1 MVLENINKLVPFS
14 LLGVLALFFCSTPI
28 CVGCALALYN
38 SVSTDQEFFIALD
51 TLVVTGIMAILIL
64 MDLRHSDDYFY
75 D

>member
-1 MVLENINKLVPFS
+1 MALSSVNQLVPFS
-14 LLGVLALFFCSTPI
+14 LLGVLTLFFCSVPI

-38 SVSTDQEFFIALD
+38 SITTDQEFFIALD